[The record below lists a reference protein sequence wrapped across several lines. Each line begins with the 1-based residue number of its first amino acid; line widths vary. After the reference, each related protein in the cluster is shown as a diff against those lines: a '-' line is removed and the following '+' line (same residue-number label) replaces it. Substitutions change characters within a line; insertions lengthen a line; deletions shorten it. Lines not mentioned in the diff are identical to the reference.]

1 MRIVCRLALVLMSLT
16 ISRVGSAQSWWAR
29 RPLPRHGLTV
39 SAGGA
44 FGPANINC
52 GICGTPRRSGGSG
65 SFAIGYADSNYVLT
79 AQARRWEERAD
90 DDLHRLDFMLFGLQ
104 YYPIRGFYIEQAI
117 GYGGV
122 TMHNTLTGDRIES
135 KAVGYSMGMGYDFR
149 VSHAFAITAFAH
161 AMAVGRATPR
171 YNGFVAREIPV
182 NANAMQIGAVLTW
195 QRGRHRRY
203 IPSGER

>member
-1 MRIVCRLALVLMSLT
+1 VQAFA
-16 ISRVGSAQSWWAR
+16 VG
-29 RPLPRHGLTV
+29 
-39 SAGGA
+39 
-44 FGPANINC
+44 I
-52 GICGTPRRSGGSG
+52 
-65 SFAIGYADSNYVLT
+65 
-79 AQARRWEERAD
+79 
-90 DDLHRLDFMLFGLQ
+90 
-104 YYPIRGFYIEQAI
+104 
-117 GYGGV
+117 GV
-122 TMHNTLTGDRIES
+122 TAVLVPVIQ
-135 KAVGYSMGMGYDFR
+135 AFAVPVGYSMGMGYDFR